1 MPPDSPPP
9 IDLRGGRGVQVGSG
23 INIQFN
29 EYHGAP
35 EPSRRVARLSA
46 AQPVTAWEPFE
57 LGIRPVLAVPG
68 HAGASV
74 GLPELPPYVA
84 RDHDAEID
92 ANLTGGA
99 SRMIVAIGSS
109 CTGKS
114 RALYEALLRH
124 EEIRG
129 WGLRYPAGP
138 EQLLELLAEG
148 QLSPQTVLWLTDLDQ
163 FLLTPAGESVAVALR
178 DLLREPS
185 MAPVTV
191 IATLWP
197 GHWDDLTQEPEDDFP
212 APYPQARQL
221 LVQQSRRVRIPER
234 FPKASLQSLAS
245 AADPRLAEA
254 ASLAGDGGE
263 VIQALAGGPYLIDK
277 YLLTGGESQKIAFPR
292 AVILAAIDA
301 GRLRLAPELPRTFL
315 KHAARGYLAPGAR
328 LDAPADWPDRGLHH
342 AARKQRGVRALGP
355 VRWDTDCTGPADAYR
370 LHDYLVQHGTRLRDE
385 DLIPASFWDTASGTA
400 SLAGPAYLTLAREA
414 HQRFLYAYAQRY
426 YRLAAAAGVP
436 DAHEGLLTL
445 LREQGRDDLI
455 QAELNLVRARAAR
468 GDPAAHRLIVN
479 VLNQASR
486 RPGEMLSAEL
496 RAAYE
501 DAVHAGCE
509 DLREDFADAL
519 AANGVDE
526 DAIREF
532 RRVLDLNPD
541 MGHARLRLI
550 SLLTRR
556 GETGEATE
564 LAYAAPAEGSQACL
578 SELVSGLVG
587 AGLADQA
594 LSIVRSALDTGRLPA
609 GASDLGLA
617 EKLASAADGIE
628 LLRLMAAY
636 GSLPAEFAY
645 RRITAQRADDDELC
659 HRDDEE
665 ALEER
670 ARRLAEA
677 GWESELRHLADG
689 GDRAARWHLT
699 VMLEQK
705 GKIAEAI
712 EVLRPQAYAA
722 AATGFGAL
730 SREPAR
736 LVRLLEK
743 AGQHDALH
751 ELVLS
756 DQLAYGRPLADWA
769 YRNKRRADLEHLA
782 RYTGDKYVR
791 RRLAW
796 LLRDNGDDAAFEE
809 LATRSGAAYRE
820 LINSLVDRGDTQEL
834 YRRVLLG
841 DEYAQRTLRHLIK
854 NHDPR
859 IPVDTLRSNG
869 LTFSGTPAEPSP
881 LNVTDPEAVDRT
893 TGPRGN

>member
-1 MPPDSPPP
+1 VPSDSPPP
-9 IDLRGGRGVQVGSG
+9 ADLRGGKGVQVGSG

-29 EYHGAP
+29 EYHGGAP
-35 EPSRRVARLSA
+35 YPSRKVARLPA
-46 AQPVTAWEPFE
+46 ARPVTAWEPFE

-74 GLPELPPYVA
+74 GLPEIPPYIA
-84 RDHDAEID
+84 REHDVEID
-92 ANLTGGA
+92 AHLTGIA
-99 SRMIVAIGSS
+99 SRMIVASGSS

-124 EEIRG
+124 EEIQG
-129 WGLRYPAGP
+129 WGLQYPAGP
-138 EQLLELLAEG
+138 EQLLELLIDG

-163 FLLTPAGESVAVALR
+163 FLLAPMGESIAEALR

-191 IATLWP
+191 VATLWP
-197 GHWDDLTQEPEDDFP
+197 GHWDDLTQEPEDNFP

-221 LVQQSRRVRIPER
+221 LVQQSRRVRIPEK
-234 FPKASLQSLAS
+234 FSKASLHSLAS

-263 VIQALAGGPYLIDK
+263 VIQALAGGPYLLDK
-277 YLLTGGESQKIAFPR
+277 YLLTGQESQKIAFPR
-292 AVILAAIDA
+292 AVILVAIDA
-301 GRLRLAPELPRTFL
+301 RRLRLAPELSRMFL
-315 KHAARGYLAPGAR
+315 EQAAHGYLIPEVR
-328 LDAPADWPDRGLHH
+328 LDAPADWPGRGLRDVT
-342 AARKQRGVRALGP
+342 RKQRGVRALSP
-355 VRWDTDCTGPADAYR
+355 VRWDTDRTGPADAYR
-370 LHDYLVQHGTRLRDE
+370 LHDFLAQHGTRLRAE
-385 DLIPASFWDTASGTA
+385 ELIPASFWEAASGTA
-400 SLAGPAYLTLAREA
+400 GLAGPAYLMLAREA

-426 YRLAAAAGVP
+426 YRLAAGAGVP
-436 DAHEGLLTL
+436 DANEGLLAL

-455 QAELNLVRARAAR
+455 QAELDLVRARAAR
-468 GDPAAHRLIVN
+468 GDLAAHRLIVN

-486 RPGEMLSAEL
+486 RPGKLLSAAL

-509 DLREDFADAL
+509 DLREDLADAL
-519 AANGVDE
+519 MADGADE

-532 RRVLDLNPD
+532 RRILDLNPD
-541 MGHARLRLI
+541 AGYARLRLI
-550 SLLTRR
+550 SLFIRQ
-556 GETGEATE
+556 GETREATE
-564 LAYAAPAEGSQACL
+564 LAYAAPAEGSRASL
-578 SELVSGLVG
+578 SELVG

-594 LSIVRSALDTGRLPA
+594 LSIVRSAVDTGQLPA
-609 GASDLGLA
+609 SASDLGLA
-617 EKLASAADGIE
+617 EKLTSGAGGIE

-636 GSLPAEFAY
+636 GSLPAELAY
-645 RRITAQRADDDELC
+645 RRITAQRADDDELSQ
-659 HRDDEE
+659 RDDEE

-677 GWESELRHLADG
+677 GREGELRRLADG
-689 GDRAARWHLT
+689 DDRAARWHLT
-699 VMLEQK
+699 LLLEK
-705 GKIAEAI
+705 EGRIAEAI

-722 AATGFGAL
+722 AATGLGAL
-730 SREPAR
+730 ALEPAY

-743 AGQHDALH
+743 SGQHDALH

-756 DQLAYGRPLADWA
+756 DRLAYGRPLAGWA
-769 YRNKRRADLEHLA
+769 YRHKRRADLEHLA

-796 LLRDNGDDAAFEE
+796 LLRDNGDDAALEE

-820 LINSLVDRGDTQEL
+820 LIDSLACRGETQQL

-841 DEYAQRTLRHLIK
+841 EEYAQRTLRHLIE
-854 NHDPR
+854 NYDQR
-859 IPVDTLRSNG
+859 IPADALRSNG
-869 LTFSGTPAEPSP
+869 LTPSGTLAE
-881 LNVTDPEAVDRT
+881 
-893 TGPRGN
+893 